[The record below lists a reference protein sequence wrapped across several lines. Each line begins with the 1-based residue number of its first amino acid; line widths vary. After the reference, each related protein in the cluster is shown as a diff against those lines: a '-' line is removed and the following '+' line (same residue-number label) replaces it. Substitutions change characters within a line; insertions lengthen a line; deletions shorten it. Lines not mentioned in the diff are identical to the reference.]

1 MKDKKRKITFILII
15 FILII
20 VNFGLNITKVFA
32 AINQNYGETAAP
44 VDLPG
49 ESADSGTLLGLLTL
63 AIVSVGSLLEWL
75 TSMVIGLLIGSAGF
89 FPWADK
95 IIFNTIPIID
105 VNFINPAAGSLFMGT
120 DGVTFTTVGNVIRSI
135 YFTGLSIGLGF
146 LGIIVAVM
154 AIKMAISTIA
164 SEKAKYKESIVT
176 WLTAIVLLFGL
187 HYALSFVFYLNE
199 KMVEIASNIVVTQL
213 ANSDQTAIGGT
224 SNDSVE
230 KIVSNMGEYFK
241 EEAIGDVDSGF
252 LGTLLSADEA
262 KPVPGILYTMLVF
275 QSLMFLFAYL
285 KRFFY
290 VVILAVIGPFVVVYD
305 FLTKAV

>member
-1 MKDKKRKITFILII
+1 MKVNRKKFVLILAAL
-15 FILII
+15 ILII
-20 VNFGLNITKVFA
+20 VNFGLNITNVFA
-32 AINQNYGETAAP
+32 AVNQNYGETT
-44 VDLPG
+44 G
-49 ESADSGTLLGLLTL
+49 EVKLNEDTAESGTLLGLLTI
-63 AIVSVGSLLEWL
+63 AIVSVGTLLEWI
-75 TSMVIGLLIGSAGF
+75 TSMVIGLLVSSSGF

-95 IIFNTIPIID
+95 IIFNTIPILD
-105 VNFINPAAGSLFMGT
+105 VNFINPAPGSLFMGT

-199 KMVEIASNIVVTQL
+199 KMVEIASNIVITQL
-213 ANSDQTAIGGT
+213 AGSDQTAIGGT

-230 KIVSNMGEYFK
+230 KIVSNMGDYFK
-241 EEAIGDVDSGF
+241 EEANATSIWK
-252 LGTLLSADEA
+252 AKEA